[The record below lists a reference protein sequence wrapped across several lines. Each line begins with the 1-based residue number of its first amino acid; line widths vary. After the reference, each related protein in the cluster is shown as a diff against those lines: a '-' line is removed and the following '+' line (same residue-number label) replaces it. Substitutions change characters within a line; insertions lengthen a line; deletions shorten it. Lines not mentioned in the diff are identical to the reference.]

1 MINID
6 GITVK
11 DCIYFMLIILGILLG
26 NIMSSYSYEIKNDS
40 NKSEALKSFI
50 KKDTLFIE
58 IISLFLYLN
67 KYRKFYNSYHLIYLC
82 STL

>member
-1 MINID
+1 MVAIIIFTIIIICIYIIINID

-26 NIMSSYSYEIKNDS
+26 NIMASYSYEIKNDS

-50 KKDTLFIE
+50 KKDTLFIDRDN
-58 IISLFLYLN
+58 ITI
-67 KYRKFYNSYHLIYLC
+67 LIPK
-82 STL
+82 

>member
-1 MINID
+1 MVAIIIFTIIIICIYVIINID

-26 NIMSSYSYEIKNDS
+26 SIISSYNYEIKNDS

-50 KKDTLFIE
+50 KKDTLFIDKDN
-58 IISLFLYLN
+58 ITI
-67 KYRKFYNSYHLIYLC
+67 LIPK
-82 STL
+82 

>member
-1 MINID
+1 MVAIIIFTIIIICIYIIINID

-26 NIMSSYSYEIKNDS
+26 NIMSSYSYKIKNDS

-50 KKDTLFIE
+50 KKDTLFIDRDN
-58 IISLFLYLN
+58 ITI
-67 KYRKFYNSYHLIYLC
+67 LIPK
-82 STL
+82 

>member
-1 MINID
+1 MVAIIIFSIIIICIYIIINID

-50 KKDTLFIE
+50 KKDTLFIDRDN
-58 IISLFLYLN
+58 ITI
-67 KYRKFYNSYHLIYLC
+67 LIPK
-82 STL
+82 

>member
-1 MINID
+1 MVAIIIFTIIIIICIYIIINID

-50 KKDTLFIE
+50 KKDTLFIDRDN
-58 IISLFLYLN
+58 ITI
-67 KYRKFYNSYHLIYLC
+67 LIPK
-82 STL
+82 

>member
-1 MINID
+1 MVAIIIFTIIIICIYIIINID

-50 KKDTLFIE
+50 KKDTLFIDRDN
-58 IISLFLYLN
+58 ITI
-67 KYRKFYNSYHLIYLC
+67 LIPK
-82 STL
+82 

>member
-1 MINID
+1 MD

-50 KKDTLFIE
+50 KKDTLFIDKDN
-58 IISLFLYLN
+58 ITI
-67 KYRKFYNSYHLIYLC
+67 LIPK
-82 STL
+82 

>member
-1 MINID
+1 MVAIIIFSSIIICIYIIINMD

-26 NIMSSYSYEIKNDS
+26 SIISSYNYEIKNDS

-50 KKDTLFIE
+50 KKDTLFIDKDN
-58 IISLFLYLN
+58 ITI
-67 KYRKFYNSYHLIYLC
+67 LIPK
-82 STL
+82 

>member
-1 MINID
+1 MVAIIIFSSIIICIYIIINMD

-50 KKDTLFIE
+50 KKDTLFIDRDN
-58 IISLFLYLN
+58 ITI
-67 KYRKFYNSYHLIYLC
+67 LIPK
-82 STL
+82 

>member
-1 MINID
+1 MD

-50 KKDTLFIE
+50 KKDTLFIDRDN
-58 IISLFLYLN
+58 ITI
-67 KYRKFYNSYHLIYLC
+67 LIPK
-82 STL
+82 

>member
-1 MINID
+1 MVAIIIFTIIIICIYIMINID

-50 KKDTLFIE
+50 KKDTLFIDRDN
-58 IISLFLYLN
+58 ITI
-67 KYRKFYNSYHLIYLC
+67 LIPK
-82 STL
+82 

>member
-1 MINID
+1 MVAIIIFTIIIICIYIIINID

-11 DCIYFMLIILGILLG
+11 DCIYFMLIIFGILLG

-50 KKDTLFIE
+50 KKDTLFIDRDN
-58 IISLFLYLN
+58 ITI
-67 KYRKFYNSYHLIYLC
+67 LIPK
-82 STL
+82 

>member
-1 MINID
+1 MVAIIIFSIIIICIYIIINMD

-50 KKDTLFIE
+50 KKDTLFIDRDN
-58 IISLFLYLN
+58 ITI
-67 KYRKFYNSYHLIYLC
+67 LIPK
-82 STL
+82 

>member
-1 MINID
+1 MVAIIILSIIIISVYIMLNID
-6 GITVK
+6 EITVK

-50 KKDTLFIE
+50 KKDTLFIDRDN
-58 IISLFLYLN
+58 ITI
-67 KYRKFYNSYHLIYLC
+67 LIPK
-82 STL
+82 

>member
-1 MINID
+1 MVAIIIFTIIIICVYIIINID

-50 KKDTLFIE
+50 KKDTLFIDRDN
-58 IISLFLYLN
+58 ITI
-67 KYRKFYNSYHLIYLC
+67 LIPK
-82 STL
+82 

>member
-1 MINID
+1 MVAIIIFTIIIICIYIMINID

-40 NKSEALKSFI
+40 NKSEALKSSI
-50 KKDTLFIE
+50 KKDTLFIDRDN
-58 IISLFLYLN
+58 ITI
-67 KYRKFYNSYHLIYLC
+67 LIPK
-82 STL
+82 

>member
-1 MINID
+1 MD

-26 NIMSSYSYEIKNDS
+26 SIISSYNYEIKNDS

-50 KKDTLFIE
+50 KKDTLFIDKDN
-58 IISLFLYLN
+58 ITI
-67 KYRKFYNSYHLIYLC
+67 LIPK
-82 STL
+82 

>member
-1 MINID
+1 MINMD

-50 KKDTLFIE
+50 KKDTLFIDRDN
-58 IISLFLYLN
+58 ITI
-67 KYRKFYNSYHLIYLC
+67 LIPK
-82 STL
+82 

>member
-1 MINID
+1 MVAIIIFTIIIICIYIIINID

-26 NIMSSYSYEIKNDS
+26 NIMSSYNYEIKNDS

-50 KKDTLFIE
+50 KKDTLFINRDN
-58 IISLFLYLN
+58 ITILIS
-67 KYRKFYNSYHLIYLC
+67 K
-82 STL
+82 

>member
-1 MINID
+1 MD

-26 NIMSSYSYEIKNDS
+26 SIMSSYSYEIKNDS

-50 KKDTLFIE
+50 KKDTLFIDKDN
-58 IISLFLYLN
+58 ITI
-67 KYRKFYNSYHLIYLC
+67 LIPK
-82 STL
+82 

>member
-1 MINID
+1 MVAIIIFTTIIICVYIIINID

-26 NIMSSYSYEIKNDS
+26 NIMSSYNYEIKNDS

-50 KKDTLFIE
+50 KKDTLFIDRDN
-58 IISLFLYLN
+58 ITI
-67 KYRKFYNSYHLIYLC
+67 LIPK
-82 STL
+82 

>member
-1 MINID
+1 MVAIIIFSSIIICIYIIINMD

-50 KKDTLFIE
+50 KKDTLFIDKDN
-58 IISLFLYLN
+58 ITI
-67 KYRKFYNSYHLIYLC
+67 LIPK
-82 STL
+82 